1 MLAKPPQGTCLR
13 RPPRFLHPLLSASV
27 LARSPT
33 KLAEQRRRAVAHGLQ
48 TSGTHVSHARHT
60 RASRLFAWRHTAA
73 EARAR
78 GWNVLPQR
86 RAAPELVAGAGPG
99 APVPAMEKAM
109 ENGGRAAR
117 IENSA
122 ATAPLADDAAG
133 GGVAGATG
141 GGGGGGGSGAAGA
154 SAQAPAAPAESIS
167 YSADRVIGNGSFGVV
182 FQATVRETGET
193 VAIKKVLQDKRY
205 KNRELQIMRMLD
217 HTNIVKLKHCFY
229 SSGEK
234 QDEVYLNLVLEYIPE
249 TVYRISRHYSKVTAS
264 IPAIF
269 IKLYVYQLLR
279 ALAYIHSSNV
289 THRDIKPQNLLL
301 DPASQVLKLCD
312 FGSAKI
318 LVPNEPN
325 ISYICSR
332 YYRAPELI
340 FGATDYLPAIDI
352 WSTGCVMAELMLG
365 QPLFPGESGVDQ
377 LVEIIK
383 VLGTPSKDEI
393 MAMNR
398 NYTEFKFP
406 QIKPHPWHKVFRVR
420 TTPDAIDLVSKMLQ
434 YSPTKRLRPMEGLT
448 HEYFDELRSPTC
460 RLPNGKS
467 LPPLFDFSKHEFK
480 VAGHL
485 AERILPPDIF
495 EDLCSQHG
503 RPPPAPRGTSSAPG
517 DAGSAS
523 GAPPAGNAA
532 DAEANA
538 SADKQVASASAG
550 ADVAGSSAAPVAPQN
565 ARAGAD
571 QTKKQM
577 PMETSA
583 DTTAAPV
590 AGAGQ
595 EPAAGPD

>member
-1 MLAKPPQGTCLR
+1 MD
-13 RPPRFLHPLLSASV
+13 S
-27 LARSPT
+27 
-33 KLAEQRRRAVAHGLQ
+33 
-48 TSGTHVSHARHT
+48 
-60 RASRLFAWRHTAA
+60 
-73 EARAR
+73 
-78 GWNVLPQR
+78 
-86 RAAPELVAGAGPG
+86 G
-99 APVPAMEKAM
+99 APAET
-109 ENGGRAAR
+109 R

-122 ATAPLADDAAG
+122 VTAPRADGGGEAG
-133 GGVAGATG
+133 GRGMGGVA
-141 GGGGGGGSGAAGA
+141 AA
-154 SAQAPAAPAESIS
+154 AAAVPGPPPAESIS
-167 YSADRVIGNGSFGVV
+167 YSAARVIGNGSFGVV

-234 QDEVYLNLVLEYIPE
+234 QDEVYLNLVLEFIPE

-279 ALAYIHSSNV
+279 SLAYLHSSNV

-301 DPASQVLKLCD
+301 DPSNQVLKLCD

-383 VLGTPSKDEI
+383 VLGTPTKAEI

-406 QIKPHPWHKVFRVR
+406 QIKPHPWSKVLGAR
-420 TTPDAIDLVSKMLQ
+420 TNPDAIDLVSKMLQ
-434 YSPTKRLRPMEGLT
+434 YSPNRRLKPMDGLA
-448 HEYFDELRSPTC
+448 HPYFDELRAPTC
-460 RLPNGKS
+460 RLPSGKP
-467 LPPLFDFSKHEFK
+467 LPPLFDFSEQEFAQ
-480 VAGHL
+480 AGPL
-485 AERILPPDIF
+485 AEKILPTAIF
-495 EDLCSQHG
+495 AQLCAKHG
-503 RPPPAPRGTSSAPG
+503 RPPAR
-517 DAGSAS
+517 
-523 GAPPAGNAA
+523 A
-532 DAEANA
+532 DADA
-538 SADKQVASASAG
+538 ASASRD
-550 ADVAGSSAAPVAPQN
+550 ADAATDAQ
-565 ARAGAD
+565 
-571 QTKKQM
+571 
-577 PMETSA
+577 E
-583 DTTAAPV
+583 AASPGKD
-590 AGAGQ
+590 AAAALDA
-595 EPAAGPD
+595 AAGPSTAAVPTNGEAGGA